1 MNTPDTDFTQEMWE
15 RWQNRLCEKDPE
27 TQLPTNIDVE
37 AMYNQNGTFVYT
49 TDKFLEYLSA
59 SEFNTLT
66 NDEAQRCRL
75 VTYYTFKN
83 IPLTENW
90 KVLIKYRIYAN

>member
-1 MNTPDTDFTQEMWE
+1 MSESLITDDVWHS
-15 RWQNRLCEKDPE
+15 WQDSLTALDENQQP
-27 TQLPTNIDVE
+27 ISIGVE
-37 AMYNQNGTFVYT
+37 ALYNQNGDFVYT
-49 TDKFLEYLSA
+49 TDMFLDFLAA

>member
-1 MNTPDTDFTQEMWE
+1 MSESLITDEQWKT
-15 RWQNRLCEKDPE
+15 WQNLLTEFNERGDANG
-27 TQLPTNIDVE
+27 NIDVE

-75 VTYYTFKN
+75 ITYYTFKN

>member
-1 MNTPDTDFTQEMWE
+1 MN
-15 RWQNRLCEKDPE
+15 
-27 TQLPTNIDVE
+27 VE
-37 AMYNQNGTFVYT
+37 PSEFVNDSSWSYGSHPAMYNQNGTFVYT